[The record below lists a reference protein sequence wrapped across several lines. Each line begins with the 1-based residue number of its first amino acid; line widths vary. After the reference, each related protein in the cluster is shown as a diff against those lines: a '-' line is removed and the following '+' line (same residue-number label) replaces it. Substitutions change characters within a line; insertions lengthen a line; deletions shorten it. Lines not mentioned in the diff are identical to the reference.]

1 MASSINY
8 ASIDNSYPI
17 AGQDNDS
24 QGFRDNFGY
33 IKNSLQSAKS
43 EIEDLQLNTAKTN
56 ANNNFNFQQIS
67 QAAFIDCGESIY
79 DGTTVNVNTL
89 IDYAQGSLQ
98 IFQVT
103 DSITFTLSNFPTS
116 NTAGRLRI
124 QLTADASHAISF
136 AVNAGTLLKNTGTTN
151 PVGVTSSG
159 TYIIDFWTYDHGL
172 NVFMNNVGHFV

>member
-8 ASIDNSYPI
+8 VSIDESYPI

-43 EIEDLQLNTAKTN
+43 EIEDLQLNTAKTSS
-56 ANNNFNFQQIS
+56 ANNFNFQQIS
-67 QAAFIDCGESIY
+67 QAAFINCGESIY
-79 DGTTVNVNTL
+79 DGTKVNTNTL
-89 IDYAQGSLQ
+89 IDYTQGSLQ

-103 DSITFTLSNFPTS
+103 DSITFTLSNFTVA
-116 NTAGRLRI
+116 NTAARMRV
-124 QLTADASHAISF
+124 QLTADDSHNITF
-136 AVNAGTLLKNTGTTN
+136 AVNAGTILKNTGTTN
-151 PVGVTSSG
+151 PLGVTSTG

-172 NVFMNNVGHFV
+172 TVFMNYLGHFV